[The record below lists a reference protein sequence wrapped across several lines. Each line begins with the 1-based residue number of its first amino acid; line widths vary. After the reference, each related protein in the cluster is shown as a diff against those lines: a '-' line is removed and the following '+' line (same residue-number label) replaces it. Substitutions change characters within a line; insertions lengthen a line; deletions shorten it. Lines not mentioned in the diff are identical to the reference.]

1 MFVSKLSIF
10 YDNLDKIWNMTEK
23 PLKEIKIPALFCG
36 RLFLLPTYE
45 NKTDRREFARIIE
58 AISKKAFPSSL

>member
-1 MFVSKLSIF
+1 
-10 YDNLDKIWNMTEK
+10 MTEK